1 MDATYGIFNI
11 SLDGENRQKAYR
23 SLFKGL
29 LGEDVLSDIRLSVN
43 TGFVYGN
50 EKFRRQV
57 EALSGIPQS
66 FLQRGRPT
74 NVGKL

>member
-1 MDATYGIFNI
+1 MEYLTLG
-11 SLDGENRQKAYR
+11 LDGENRQKAYR
-23 SLFKGL
+23 SLFKEL
-29 LGEDVLSDIRLSVN
+29 LGVDVLSDIRLSVN

-66 FLQRGRPT
+66 FQQRGRT
-74 NVGKL
+74 ANCS